1 MFPKIGVP
9 QNGWFIMENPIKMD
23 DLGVKPTIFGNI
35 HLQPPTDGPFR
46 CLNSQA
52 KVFISN
58 GLRQRLHGIFG
69 VKMISLN
76 GIVLAGRLALNIFK
90 HAQNSWDDWKTEN
103 HSRYTFKTKYVVPVV
118 LKSWA
123 MPTRRTWFFWIL
135 FCQFCWALN
144 SRLLYGD
151 GICS

>member
-1 MFPKIGVP
+1 MIWGKTHYFRKHPSSTS
-9 QNGWFIMENPIKMD
+9 NRR
-23 DLGVKPTIFGNI
+23 
-35 HLQPPTDGPFR
+35 PFR

-118 LKSWA
+118 LKS
-123 MPTRRTWFFWIL
+123 
-135 FCQFCWALN
+135 
-144 SRLLYGD
+144 
-151 GICS
+151 